1 MNGLAVNLQSCATE
15 PNLAEATIGVRTL
28 GTFELVIDGRPVPRW
43 RAGKARNLL
52 QFLLIHRGRTISR
65 DKLYESLWPDWAWSA
80 NSSSLKVAVHMLRQI
95 LADHHVSQVP
105 SPVVSSLM
113 LKTEEMGYRLEA
125 HNVWIDFEDFE
136 DLIDRAH
143 ALQAGADAD
152 GALALYRQAVA
163 LYRGD
168 FLPGVHLH
176 WAEERR
182 EWLRSRLLCALE
194 FIIEA
199 ELAVGDRLG
208 AITSCGQ
215 MLEADPLHERAYQA
229 LIVVHGQL
237 GQLAQVRRWYQL
249 CTSRLRDE
257 LDVAPD
263 EATKALYARAVQ
275 GDLVGRRWWQR

>member
-1 MNGLAVNLQSCATE
+1 MNGLAVNVQSCAIV
-15 PNLAEATIGVRTL
+15 PPVAEGGICVRTL
-28 GTFELVIDGRPVPRW
+28 GTFELVINARPVLRW

-52 QFLLIHRGRTISR
+52 QFLLLHQGRTISR
-65 DKLYESLWPDWAWSA
+65 DKLYESLWPDWAWST

-95 LADHHVSQVP
+95 LADHDVP
-105 SPVVSSLM
+105 QPTSPGASSLA
-113 LKTEEMGYRLEA
+113 LKTDEVGYRLEA
-125 HNVWIDFEDFE
+125 QNLWIDFEDFE
-136 DLIDRAH
+136 DLIDRGH
-143 ALQAGADAD
+143 ALQAGSDSD

-163 LYRGD
+163 LYQGE

-176 WAEERR
+176 WADERR

-208 AITSCGQ
+208 AISSCGK

-229 LIVVHGQL
+229 LILVHGQL
-237 GQLAQVRRWYQL
+237 GQLTQVRRWYQL
-249 CTSRLRDE
+249 CTTRLRDE

-263 EATKALYARAVQ
+263 QTTKELYARAVQ
-275 GDLVGRRWWQR
+275 GHLVGRRWWQR